1 MSYVQYSRPKAPLSR
16 CALSARGMGQDST
29 TLPPLDVPTVSAN
42 PFSNLFAST
51 DISTWGVGEWVAIAG
66 VGLLVW
72 NVIGGIS
79 SAGGKVKRSYRKRK
93 RKSQQKQALLSQL
106 ESL

>member
-1 MSYVQYSRPKAPLSR
+1 MYVSYPQRSAGM
-16 CALSARGMGQDST
+16 CGARGMGQDDSDST
-29 TLPPLDVPTVSAN
+29 PLPPLAAPTVN
-42 PFSNLFAST
+42 PFANLFATT

-66 VGLLVW
+66 VALLVW

-79 SAGGKVKRSYRKRK
+79 SAGGKVKRSYRKRRK
-93 RKSQQKQALLSQL
+93 RSQQRQALLSQL

>member
-1 MSYVQYSRPKAPLSR
+1 MYITYPPRSSGCR
-16 CALSARGMGQDST
+16 RGMGQDDST
-29 TLPPLDVPTVSAN
+29 TLPPLPTPTVSSN
-42 PFSNLFAST
+42 PFANLFVSS

-66 VGLLVW
+66 VALLVW

-79 SAGGKVKRSYRKRK
+79 STGGKVKRSYRKRK
-93 RKSQQKQALLSQL
+93 KRSQQRQALLSQL